1 MAESAASLLRCLAVM
16 RSILLLTAL
25 GTAVPAVAFADKPKK
40 GPPPV
45 FKVRE
50 IVLDAI
56 VPEQGRLTRRI
67 RFGLPAGWT
76 GDRDPDGRA
85 MRLYGPNGEG
95 RVLVAGALHPS
106 QLTPYLRELKN
117 KHPSAAPS
125 PPQPMTLPGVD
136 PSRGE
141 RVTRFEVTGRE
152 IGEMVMIEKRSAIVL
167 IVTVVD
173 PEAWPEVQKTMAKA
187 YTTVEV
193 IEVKAKPA
201 PKTK

>member
-1 MAESAASLLRCLAVM
+1 MRCSTLSIVSMLALSAPALA
-16 RSILLLTAL
+16 APEP
-25 GTAVPAVAFADKPKK
+25 GEKK

-45 FKVRE
+45 YKVRE
-50 IVLDAI
+50 LLLDAI

-67 RFGLPAGWT
+67 RIGLPAGWT

-106 QLTPYLRELKN
+106 QLTPYLQELKN

-141 RVTRFEVTGRE
+141 RATRFEVTGRE
-152 IGEMVMIEKRSAIVL
+152 VGEMIMIEKRSAIVL

-173 PEAWPEVQKTMAKA
+173 PSTWPDVKQMMAKA

-193 IEVKAKPA
+193 LEGEAARRPKKP
-201 PKTK
+201 

>member
-1 MAESAASLLRCLAVM
+1 MRWPILVAAL
-16 RSILLLTAL
+16 SILASS
-25 GTAVPAVAFADKPKK
+25 AQAAPPRK

-50 IVLDAI
+50 LVLDAI
-56 VPEQGRLTRRI
+56 VPEQGRVTRRI

-85 MRLYGPNGEG
+85 MRLHGPNGEG

-106 QLTPYLRELKN
+106 QLGPYLQELKN

-125 PPQPMTLPGVD
+125 PPQPMTLPSVD

-173 PEAWPEVQKTMAKA
+173 PATWPDVKAMMAKA
-187 YTTVEV
+187 YSTVEV
-193 IEVKAKPA
+193 LEGAAARRPR
-201 PKTK
+201 P

>member
-1 MAESAASLLRCLAVM
+1 MRTLLVSLVSMLALSAAAQ
-16 RSILLLTAL
+16 A
-25 GTAVPAVAFADKPKK
+25 APAGAGGGGKKK

-50 IVLDAI
+50 LVLDAI

-67 RFGLPAGWT
+67 RFGLPKGWT

-85 MRLYGPNGEG
+85 IRLYGPNGEG

-106 QLTPYLRELKN
+106 QLTPYLQELKN

-167 IVTVVD
+167 IVTVVAPD
-173 PEAWPEVQKTMAKA
+173 TWPEVKAMMEKA
-187 YTTVEV
+187 YATVEV
-193 IEVKAKPA
+193 IEASTIDSRQPTA
-201 PKTK
+201 RPR